1 MKIIYNLRYKISFR
15 RIKIY
20 LSYIGMLFDY
30 VDLNGKLM
38 IWRYLEKFL
47 NIFKDKIYV
56 LKIVN
61 VKFWS
66 ILVKNKRC
74 IKIWGL

>member
-74 IKIWGL
+74 IKNWGL